1 MYDLQTNYSGVGYRD
16 KNGRPAGAT
25 IYSGG
30 CCPTSVGNVLRN
42 LCGISEAT
50 TRAVCTLATQCGARY
65 NGGTSLGPLLTAAKA
80 KWGGF
85 TYQYTNSD
93 SAMKTHLKNGGM
105 AVAHTP
111 GSGGGATGLFSSGGH
126 FVAMIGMSGE
136 RIKVADPYYYA
147 NKWTQ
152 NSTRRNNVTT
162 TGTKGVVIVNA
173 AAIYAACDYYY
184 LVSKET
190 PKVKTRADATAR
202 AASRK
207 ISKRVGTINAGMT
220 FMQEEQTANW
230 VKVAVWIAKK
240 GTVPAGKGKIKTV
253 RDCTARI
260 SFGKKSTAVGMIR
273 KGVTRT
279 VADQTENWMKV
290 YVWIAKK
297 NC

>member
-1 MYDLQTNYSGVGYRD
+1 MYDLQTNYAGVAYRD

-42 LCGISEAT
+42 LCGISKAT

-65 NGGTSLGPLLTAAKA
+65 NGGTSLGPLLAAAKN

-93 SAMKTHLKNGGM
+93 SVMKSHLKNGGM

-111 GSGGGATGLFSSGGH
+111 GSSGGVAGLFSSGGH
-126 FVAMIGMSGE
+126 FVAMIGLSGE
-136 RIKVADPYYYA
+136 KIKVADPYYYA

-162 TGTKGVVIVNA
+162 TAARGVVIVNA
-173 AAIYAACDYYY
+173 AAVSAACDYYY

-190 PKVKTRADATAR
+190 PKVKTSADAAAR

-207 ISKRVGTINAGMT
+207 ISKRVGTISAGMT
-220 FMQEEQTANW
+220 FAVEEQTENW
-230 VKVAVWIAKK
+230 VKIAVWIAKK
-240 GTVPAGKGKIKTV
+240 LTVPAGQGKIKTV
-253 RDCTARI
+253 RECTARI
-260 SFGKKSTAVGMIR
+260 SKGKKSTAAGVIR

-279 VADQTENWMKV
+279 VVEQTENWVKV
-290 YVWIAKK
+290 YVWVAKR
-297 NC
+297 NF